1 MSGQVK
7 LVFATGE
14 GEEVAF
20 ARVIAPSG
28 GTAEAY
34 TSHYRIDGREVRW
47 DAYNARL
54 QSYGILVQARNFLV
68 FQARSLSAEQATG
81 HRCMASTASSSARL
95 HHLCL
100 RSCYLLA
107 RESEQACRATS
118 SRLRPSRPRS

>member
-1 MSGQVK
+1 M
-7 LVFATGE
+7 FETGD

-28 GTAEAY
+28 GSAEAY

-68 FQARSLSAEQATG
+68 FQVRSSFAQQAKGSASRAG
-81 HRCMASTASSSARL
+81 HL
-95 HHLCL
+95 I
-100 RSCYLLA
+100 
-107 RESEQACRATS
+107 
-118 SRLRPSRPRS
+118 

>member
-1 MSGQVK
+1 M
-7 LVFATGE
+7 FETGE

-68 FQARSLSAEQATG
+68 FQARTNSCADPATG
-81 HRCMASTASSSARL
+81 GTSALLRQQAGDSASAVPPACVKASW
-95 HHLCL
+95 
-100 RSCYLLA
+100 
-107 RESEQACRATS
+107 RAG
-118 SRLRPSRPRS
+118 

>member
-1 MSGQVK
+1 M
-7 LVFATGE
+7 FETGE

-28 GTAEAY
+28 GTGEAY

-68 FQARSLSAEQATG
+68 FQVRS
-81 HRCMASTASSSARL
+81 
-95 HHLCL
+95 
-100 RSCYLLA
+100 SC
-107 RESEQACRATS
+107 R
-118 SRLRPSRPRS
+118 

>member
-1 MSGQVK
+1 M
-7 LVFATGE
+7 FETGE
-14 GEEVAF
+14 GDEVAF

-68 FQARSLSAEQATG
+68 FQARTTTVLSKPKAT
-81 HRCMASTASSSARL
+81 RMPLSSA
-95 HHLCL
+95 
-100 RSCYLLA
+100 SDLA
-107 RESEQACRATS
+107 
-118 SRLRPSRPRS
+118 